1 MAYTTI
7 DDPFKFFNTV
17 LYTGNGSA
25 RTITGVGFQPDWVW
39 LKGRSD
45 TSNNFVYDSVRGDNL
60 FLQTNK
66 NNADGNATTSS
77 AGGIGSQASDGFTIV
92 AGTSNTDNVNT
103 SGSTYVAWNWL
114 AGGSASSNSN
124 GSITSSVS
132 ANTTAGFSIAT
143 YTGTGSNA
151 TVGHGLGT
159 APAWVLVKERGAAG
173 ESWNNFHQSLGAGKT
188 IMLNLT
194 NAEQS
199 SSTMWNNTV
208 PTSSVFSV
216 GADAGSNGSSKTY
229 VAYCFAE
236 KKGYS
241 KFGSYTGN
249 GSTNGTFVYTG
260 FRPAFVITKRTDGA
274 VDWYMFDNK
283 RQNSF
288 NVVNG
293 MLRPSAN
300 SVELDDSSV
309 YVDFLSNG
317 FKWKGNNAG
326 DNTSGGTYIF
336 MAFAEAP
343 FVTAGTKAPG
353 TAR

>member
-7 DDPFKFFNTV
+7 DNPGLFFNTK
-17 LYTGNGSA
+17 LYAGNGGTQS
-25 RTITGVGFQPDWVW
+25 ITGVGFQPDFVW
-39 LKGRSD
+39 IKDRGQVNSHFLYDVIRTATKRLNTNNTNAESTISNSL
-45 TSNNFVYDSVRGDNL
+45 TSFD
-60 FLQTNK
+60 
-66 NNADGNATTSS
+66 
-77 AGGIGSQASDGFTIV
+77 SDGFSLGNY
-92 AGTSNTDNVNT
+92 AGTNDNYNYA
-103 SGSTYVAWNWL
+103 SWNWL
-114 AGGSASSNSN
+114 AGGTASSNTDGDINS
-124 GSITSSVS
+124 TVS
-132 ANTTAGFSIAT
+132 ANTTAGFSIVKWV
-143 YTGTGSNA
+143 GTGSNA
-151 TVGHGLGT
+151 TIGHGLGVK
-159 APAWVLVKERGAAG
+159 PAMIITK
-173 ESWNNFHQSLGAGKT
+173 
-188 IMLNLT
+188 
-194 NAEQS
+194 
-199 SSTMWNNTV
+199 
-208 PTSSVFSV
+208 PTSAIGSWYTYHKSTDATDFIKLNSTDATADNATVWNDTEPTTSVFTTGTAFDS
-216 GADAGSNGSSKTY
+216 GRTFI
-229 VAYCFAE
+229 AYCFAE

-241 KFGSYTGN
+241 KFGKYTGN
-249 GSTNGTFVYTG
+249 GSTDGTFVYTG
-260 FRPAFVITKRTDGA
+260 FRPAFVITKRTDGS

>member
-7 DDPFKFFNTV
+7 DKPTDYFNTV
-17 LYTGNGSA
+17 LWTGDDSSSNA
-25 RTITGVGFQPDWVW
+25 ITGVGHQPDWLW
-39 LKGRSD
+39 QKQRNKADNHQL
-45 TSNNFVYDSVRGDNL
+45 FDSVRGVSKRLKSNSTEAESTPS
-60 FLQTNK
+60 FI
-66 NNADGNATTSS
+66 SS
-77 AGGIGSQASDGFTIV
+77 FDSDGFTIS
-92 AGTSNTDNVNT
+92 TTDNSIN
-103 SGSTYVAWNWL
+103 SSSYNYVGWSWK
-114 AGGSASSNSN
+114 AGGSASSNTDGDINS
-124 GSITSSVS
+124 TVS
-132 ANTTAGFSIAT
+132 ANTTAGFSIVKWV
-143 YTGTGSNA
+143 GTGSNA
-151 TVGHGLGT
+151 TIGHGLGVK
-159 APAWVLVKERGAAG
+159 PAMIITK
-173 ESWNNFHQSLGAGKT
+173 
-188 IMLNLT
+188 
-194 NAEQS
+194 
-199 SSTMWNNTV
+199 
-208 PTSSVFSV
+208 PTSAIGSWYTYHKSTDATDFIKLNSTDATADNATVWNDTEPTTSVFTTGTAFDS
-216 GADAGSNGSSKTY
+216 GRTFI
-229 VAYCFAE
+229 AYCFAE

-241 KFGSYTGN
+241 KFGKYTGN
-249 GSTNGTFVYTG
+249 GSTDGTFVYTG

>member
-7 DDPFKFFNTV
+7 DNPGLFFNTK
-17 LYTGNGSA
+17 LYAGNGGTQS
-25 RTITGVGFQPDWVW
+25 ITGVGFQPDFVW
-39 LKGRSD
+39 IKDRGQVNSHFLYDVIRTATKRLNTNNTNAESTISNSL
-45 TSNNFVYDSVRGDNL
+45 TSFD
-60 FLQTNK
+60 
-66 NNADGNATTSS
+66 
-77 AGGIGSQASDGFTIV
+77 SDGFSLGNY
-92 AGTSNTDNVNT
+92 AGTNDNYNYA
-103 SGSTYVAWNWL
+103 SWNWL
-114 AGGSASSNSN
+114 AGGSASSNTDGDINS
-124 GSITSSVS
+124 TVS
-132 ANTTAGFSIAT
+132 ANTTAGFSIVKWV
-143 YTGTGSNA
+143 GTGSNA
-151 TVGHGLGT
+151 TIGHGLGVK
-159 APAWVLVKERGAAG
+159 PAMIITK
-173 ESWNNFHQSLGAGKT
+173 
-188 IMLNLT
+188 
-194 NAEQS
+194 
-199 SSTMWNNTV
+199 
-208 PTSSVFSV
+208 PTSAIGSWYTYHKSTDATDFIKLNSTDATADNATVWNDTEPTTSVFTTGTAFDS
-216 GADAGSNGSSKTY
+216 GRTFI
-229 VAYCFAE
+229 AYCFAE

-241 KFGSYTGN
+241 KFGKYTGN
-249 GSTNGTFVYTG
+249 GSTDGTFVYTG

>member
-7 DDPFKFFNTV
+7 DNPGLFFNTK
-17 LYTGNGSA
+17 LYAGNGGTQS
-25 RTITGVGFQPDWVW
+25 ITGVGFQPDFVW
-39 LKGRSD
+39 IKDRGQVNSHFLYDVIRTATKRLNTNNTNAESTISNSL
-45 TSNNFVYDSVRGDNL
+45 TSFD
-60 FLQTNK
+60 
-66 NNADGNATTSS
+66 
-77 AGGIGSQASDGFTIV
+77 SDGFSLGNY
-92 AGTSNTDNVNT
+92 AGTNDNYNYA
-103 SGSTYVAWNWL
+103 SWNWL
-114 AGGSASSNSN
+114 AGGTASSNTDGDINS
-124 GSITSSVS
+124 TVS
-132 ANTTAGFSIAT
+132 ANTTAGFSIVKWV
-143 YTGTGSNA
+143 GTGSNA
-151 TVGHGLGT
+151 TIGHGLGVK
-159 APAWVLVKERGAAG
+159 PAMIITK
-173 ESWNNFHQSLGAGKT
+173 
-188 IMLNLT
+188 
-194 NAEQS
+194 
-199 SSTMWNNTV
+199 
-208 PTSSVFSV
+208 PTSAIGSWYTYHKSTDATDFIKLNSTDATADNATVWNDTEPTTSVFTTGTAFDS
-216 GADAGSNGSSKTY
+216 GRTFI
-229 VAYCFAE
+229 AYCFAE

-241 KFGSYTGN
+241 KFGKYTGN
-249 GSTNGTFVYTG
+249 GSTDGTFVYTG